1 MREVDTSETSVV
13 WPAWCYSGET
23 TVNEDLPQRLA
34 ATAAAAAALAAAT
47 TLSPSSAALA
57 SLHLQHQQKD
67 CKRRHPRRQEQ
78 QQQHHHERASSNQS
92 RSSSASSASV
102 SSSPHRPLSPV
113 YSASRTGLPQRPG
126 RSRAKRKSI
135 TRTTTPV
142 RSSSRPEKCAITA
155 ALEATG
161 SVGQTARS
169 PSGPASP
176 ATEVQL
182 YDGRQWAERA
192 AAALTLLNN
201 NGDGHGPHDSDVPG
215 YHFGAINS
223 RILREHQA
231 TLHSLDKM
239 LSERIYD
246 RKKYLNSPT
255 GGGRAESGAGG
266 GGSVGGSPT
275 VASTFYE
282 KYRNGGSEATGRADM
297 ESQLNLI
304 KNGSNSTTT
313 TGNGSNNSGG
323 VNGISSSAQHL
334 SAIAASIISNSN
346 GSNSNNNSGNNGLTG
361 GEANGASGNHV
372 AVVCSSSS
380 SSNGSSSGNLGNQII
395 SNKATISTTTS
406 TSINNNNN
414 SSANNNN
421 IAGGCIGGGSINNSN
436 SSSIKSERYSPPN
449 NDVQSMASRSRS
461 ATPSSFS
468 GTPPQT
474 MHAGDGFPGG
484 GLLPSPNSM
493 STVGRP
499 EFQARNYSDF
509 MRSLAAKYNNNN
521 NNTNDVSNMKSSF
534 LEPKMRFTPQP
545 KSFIESSLSSKKSS
559 PLTSTH
565 VPNPSIMTS
574 LFSGLPFQSAVFPPL
589 IDMSSTQALVTL
601 ARAAKESDIHNIL
614 KVDTG
619 GGLKKPSSL
628 SRGSSPPVSTGLA
641 TNPHHHP
648 HHHLP
653 SPFGT
658 GYLPGLLPNHHLA
671 SFPVQPP
678 PTTTS
683 VALKSPSRAPETTHS
698 STFPLDLSATTPI
711 GSKRI
716 KLSPTPS
723 SRNQGV
729 TSPAPS
735 STNSQPSDSLD
746 LKPIRKC
753 HARIE
758 EVSAW
763 TVDNVCDFVASI
775 DICAEYVQNFRDQ
788 SIDGAGLPLLT
799 EEHLTNSLGMKLGP
813 ALKLRSM
820 LAKKLGGP
828 CPCTLCSVPTPPTR
842 TNSSG
847 SSSSKGDTTPTNRPP
862 SNGSIG

>member
-1 MREVDTSETSVV
+1 
-13 WPAWCYSGET
+13 
-23 TVNEDLPQRLA
+23 
-34 ATAAAAAALAAAT
+34 
-47 TLSPSSAALA
+47 
-57 SLHLQHQQKD
+57 
-67 CKRRHPRRQEQ
+67 
-78 QQQHHHERASSNQS
+78 
-92 RSSSASSASV
+92 
-102 SSSPHRPLSPV
+102 
-113 YSASRTGLPQRPG
+113 
-126 RSRAKRKSI
+126 
-135 TRTTTPV
+135 
-142 RSSSRPEKCAITA
+142 
-155 ALEATG
+155 
-161 SVGQTARS
+161 
-169 PSGPASP
+169 
-176 ATEVQL
+176 
-182 YDGRQWAERA
+182 
-192 AAALTLLNN
+192 
-201 NGDGHGPHDSDVPG
+201 
-215 YHFGAINS
+215 
-223 RILREHQA
+223 
-231 TLHSLDKM
+231 
-239 LSERIYD
+239 
-246 RKKYLNSPT
+246 
-255 GGGRAESGAGG
+255 
-266 GGSVGGSPT
+266 
-275 VASTFYE
+275 
-282 KYRNGGSEATGRADM
+282 
-297 ESQLNLI
+297 
-304 KNGSNSTTT
+304 
-313 TGNGSNNSGG
+313 
-323 VNGISSSAQHL
+323 
-334 SAIAASIISNSN
+334 
-346 GSNSNNNSGNNGLTG
+346 
-361 GEANGASGNHV
+361 
-372 AVVCSSSS
+372 
-380 SSNGSSSGNLGNQII
+380 
-395 SNKATISTTTS
+395 
-406 TSINNNNN
+406 
-414 SSANNNN
+414 
-421 IAGGCIGGGSINNSN
+421 
-436 SSSIKSERYSPPN
+436 
-449 NDVQSMASRSRS
+449 MASRSRS

-484 GLLPSPNSM
+484 GGGGGGGGLLPSPNSM
-493 STVGRP
+493 SSTVGRP

-509 MRSLAAKYNNNN
+509 MRSLAAKYNNN

-545 KSFIESSLSSKKSS
+545 KSFIEGSLSSKKSS

-614 KVDTG
+614 KADTG

-628 SRGSSPPVSTGLA
+628 SRGSSPPVSASLA
-641 TNPHHHP
+641 NPHHPHH

-683 VALKSPSRAPETTHS
+683 AALKSPSRAPETTHS

-723 SRNQGV
+723 RNQV

-758 EVSAW
+758 EVGAW

>member
-34 ATAAAAAALAAAT
+34 ATAAALAAAAT
-47 TLSPSSAALA
+47 TLSPSSTALA
-57 SLHLQHQQKD
+57 SLHLQHKQQQQQQQQQKD
-67 CKRRHPRRQEQ
+67 CPRRHRRRQEQ
-78 QQQHHHERASSNQS
+78 ERHHHERASSNQS

-113 YSASRTGLPQRPG
+113 SRTGLPQRPG
-126 RSRAKRKSI
+126 RSRGKRKSI
-135 TRTTTPV
+135 TRTTSTTTTPV
-142 RSSSRPEKCAITA
+142 SSKSRPEKCAITA
-155 ALEATG
+155 ALEAAG

-169 PSGPASP
+169 PGGLSP
-176 ATEVQL
+176 ATDVQL

-201 NGDGHGPHDSDVPG
+201 NDGDGNGHGPHDSDGAG
-215 YHFGAINS
+215 YHFGAIDS

-255 GGGRAESGAGG
+255 GGDRRGESGGGGGG

-275 VASTFYE
+275 AASTFYE
-282 KYRNGGSEATGRADM
+282 KYRNGGSDVSGRTDM

-304 KNGSNSTTT
+304 KNGSSNS
-313 TGNGSNNSGG
+313 NSNNNGG
-323 VNGISSSAQHL
+323 INGLSSSAHHL

-346 GSNSNNNSGNNGLTG
+346 GSNSNSGNNGLT

-380 SSNGSSSGNLGNQII
+380 SSSSSNGSSSGGNLGNQII
-395 SNKATISTTTS
+395 SNKATTTN
-406 TSINNNNN
+406 NNNNN

-421 IAGGCIGGGSINNSN
+421 IGSGCINNSN
-436 SSSIKSERYSPPN
+436 SSSIKSERFSPPN

-521 NNTNDVSNMKSSF
+521 NTNDVSNMKSSF

-545 KSFIESSLSSKKSS
+545 KSFIEGSLSSKKSS

-614 KVDTG
+614 KADTG

-628 SRGSSPPVSTGLA
+628 SRGSSPPVSVPHPH
-641 TNPHHHP
+641 PHH

-698 STFPLDLSATTPI
+698 GSTFPLDLSATTPI

-716 KLSPTPS
+716 KLSPTP

-758 EVSAW
+758 EVGAW